1 MQINRTL
8 LNEKEAARRPVWV
21 FVVIWGVV
29 VMCHSHLGAPLSFK
43 RVLSAVWRCPRSRSP
58 GLLVISMKFPFC
70 CNFNEISSAGF
81 GFIEIRRLIS
91 FCAGVVNRLFFDA
104 KGLISRVSAIFFCS
118 VLEEHD
124 ESSRMPVCSWVCA
137 LSFGRCRM
145 SKFFLLVY
153 FCFFWSLRPTL
164 EHPRLEARGTPPP
177 LARGRPSLTRNT
189 QKYGYL
195 ASPLCVAA

>member
-81 GFIEIRRLIS
+81 GFIEIRRLYRRAAEVKMVEYITT
-91 FCAGVVNRLFFDA
+91 AHGIAQRLSEKWRHF
-104 KGLISRVSAIFFCS
+104 
-118 VLEEHD
+118 
-124 ESSRMPVCSWVCA
+124 VCT
-137 LSFGRCRM
+137 
-145 SKFFLLVY
+145 LL
-153 FCFFWSLRPTL
+153 
-164 EHPRLEARGTPPP
+164 
-177 LARGRPSLTRNT
+177 PSLFCT
-189 QKYGYL
+189 
-195 ASPLCVAA
+195 SPRCVGVQL

>member
-81 GFIEIRRLIS
+81 GFIEIRRLYVCRELKWALLSAAQPKSAHRGHRTHHARPPAPRSLPRRPPVI
-91 FCAGVVNRLFFDA
+91 FLTMAVPRRGFFA
-104 KGLISRVSAIFFCS
+104 QSQRRQLKSTNTNTT
-118 VLEEHD
+118 
-124 ESSRMPVCSWVCA
+124 
-137 LSFGRCRM
+137 
-145 SKFFLLVY
+145 
-153 FCFFWSLRPTL
+153 TL
-164 EHPRLEARGTPPP
+164 MFP
-177 LARGRPSLTRNT
+177 LKVTWL
-189 QKYGYL
+189 
-195 ASPLCVAA
+195 